1 METAITALRTAG
13 LLLVVVAVLFGAYIR
28 EVADITASAA
38 AVAAAQAAAESLDET
53 GWDCA
58 DTGAP
63 WDAASEAAAR
73 AAANRTAAAT
83 TATAADY
90 SLAAAPDC
98 TVVASVT
105 VAAAGA
111 RTWLQATAAACA
123 PTRAGAER
131 GWSLQPAC

>member
-1 METAITALRTAG
+1 METSIAALRTAG
-13 LLLVVVAVLFGAYIR
+13 VVFVVVAVLFGIYVR

-58 DTGAP
+58 DTGTP
-63 WDAASEAAAR
+63 WDTAHQAAAR
-73 AAANRTAAAT
+73 AAAERTAAGT
-83 TATAADY
+83 TATATDY

-111 RTWLQATAAACA
+111 HTWLQATAAACA
-123 PTRAGAER
+123 PTRAATER
-131 GWSLQPAC
+131 GWSLKPAC

>member
-1 METAITALRTAG
+1 M
-13 LLLVVVAVLFGAYIR
+13 VVAVLFGIYVR
-28 EVADITASAA
+28 EIADITASAA

-58 DTGAP
+58 DAGTQ
-63 WDAASEAAAR
+63 WDAANQAAAR
-73 AAANRTAAAT
+73 AAAERTAAGT
-83 TATAADY
+83 TATATDY

-111 RTWLQATAAACA
+111 HTWLQATAAACA
-123 PTRAGAER
+123 PTRAATER
-131 GWSLQPAC
+131 GWSLKPAC